1 MPSAGRFPRPACGRS
16 ASACTLQASAS
27 SETPGRRH
35 LPTPHLEP
43 GRNPEATTVAPG
55 VLSLTR
61 DSAAA
66 APGPPH
72 PPHRRP
78 TTGAPPDVG
87 TTAGAQRLRRTGLRQ
102 AGDLQGGASGEEGWV
117 RRGAGGKPEKSPAPA
132 PAAASA
138 VPGQRSPSRPSYAAR
153 LRQEKQEP
161 EPSSRSQP
169 GLKKV
174 NQKER
179 KIQSRMSGNKERK
192 SQGVPEEALANQGT
206 SSLTDAVEQVAKQQ
220 QSQTSEIE
228 KNKKVLFHL
237 QNELHDLEKQIASVS
252 AETKEIEKQ
261 ICQQDAAIENAKLQ
275 CGNLETQ
282 IKSLHTENVKLKFDI
297 EAAQEDFEEHKLRYN
312 EYYAKIKEHKVSLGA
327 IESKWSFMTVLHEK
341 RDLVKKLKKMK
352 EELMQNLQNP
362 GGNHIK
368 QLQEDITELKDKIIT
383 VKESIT
389 EKTCFL
395 EEEKKTHEKLRKEIE
410 VQHKRYGAILK
421 RLHCQVNKIQ
431 SNKRQWQWNIHQLEK
446 TAAELRKRIGMKD

>member
-1 MPSAGRFPRPACGRS
+1 
-16 ASACTLQASAS
+16 
-27 SETPGRRH
+27 
-35 LPTPHLEP
+35 
-43 GRNPEATTVAPG
+43 
-55 VLSLTR
+55 
-61 DSAAA
+61 
-66 APGPPH
+66 
-72 PPHRRP
+72 
-78 TTGAPPDVG
+78 
-87 TTAGAQRLRRTGLRQ
+87 
-102 AGDLQGGASGEEGWV
+102 
-117 RRGAGGKPEKSPAPA
+117 
-132 PAAASA
+132 
-138 VPGQRSPSRPSYAAR
+138 
-153 LRQEKQEP
+153 
-161 EPSSRSQP
+161 
-169 GLKKV
+169 
-174 NQKER
+174 
-179 KIQSRMSGNKERK
+179 MSGNKERK

-237 QNELHDLEKQIASVS
+237 QNELHELEKQIASVS

-297 EAAQEDFEEHKLRYN
+297 EAAQEDFEEHKIRYN

-327 IESKWSFMTVLHEK
+327 IENKWSFMTVLHEK

>member
-1 MPSAGRFPRPACGRS
+1 MPPKKS
-16 ASACTLQASAS
+16 
-27 SETPGRRH
+27 
-35 LPTPHLEP
+35 
-43 GRNPEATTVAPG
+43 
-55 VLSLTR
+55 
-61 DSAAA
+61 
-66 APGPPH
+66 
-72 PPHRRP
+72 PHRRP

-169 GLKKV
+169 
-174 NQKER
+174 
-179 KIQSRMSGNKERK
+179 
-192 SQGVPEEALANQGT
+192 ALANQGT

-410 VQHKRYGAILK
+410 VSLHYLISVFYGI
-421 RLHCQVNKIQ
+421 I
-431 SNKRQWQWNIHQLEK
+431 S
-446 TAAELRKRIGMKD
+446 